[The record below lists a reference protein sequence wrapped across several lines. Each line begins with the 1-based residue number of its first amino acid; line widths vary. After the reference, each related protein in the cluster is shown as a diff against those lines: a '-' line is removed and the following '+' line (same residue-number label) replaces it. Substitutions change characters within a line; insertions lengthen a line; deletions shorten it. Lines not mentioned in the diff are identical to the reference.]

1 MKSTVITIKCV
12 RRKNQKMTKS
22 KMINTILEDISDW
35 DLDEL
40 IDFVRFKRKEELQDL
55 THIELKEQYDEIQK
69 ATKLREE

>member
-1 MKSTVITIKCV
+1 
-12 RRKNQKMTKS
+12 
-22 KMINTILEDISDW
+22 MINTILEDISDW